1 MFWKFSHRGFR
12 SDNLPNS
19 HSLSNKFKYWFC
31 KEKTNIDNKKSQSLK
46 GFTSD
51 HLWISLFFFIFIA
64 LDTIS
69 FYKSS
74 RISPG
79 ESKSFSV
86 INDTVTVLKCRLWTN
101 VLVLL
106 IDFFH
111 DDISFI
117 CFSIYVN
124 EPPWSRLK
132 QTIIVLYFVHANE
145 VRKANFHT
153 YKRSMMSSL
162 LILKDDFDVQFCRV
176 QIFQCVVKWEC
187 YLEVI

>member
-1 MFWKFSHRGFR
+1 MNF
-12 SDNLPNS
+12 
-19 HSLSNKFKYWFC
+19 
-31 KEKTNIDNKKSQSLK
+31 IV
-46 GFTSD
+46 
-51 HLWISLFFFIFIA
+51 FFIFIA

-86 INDTVTVLKCRLWTN
+86 INDTLTVLKCRLWTN

-111 DDISFI
+111 NDIPFI

-176 QIFQCVVKWEC
+176 QIFQWVVKMRV
-187 YLEVI
+187 LLGSHLKIM